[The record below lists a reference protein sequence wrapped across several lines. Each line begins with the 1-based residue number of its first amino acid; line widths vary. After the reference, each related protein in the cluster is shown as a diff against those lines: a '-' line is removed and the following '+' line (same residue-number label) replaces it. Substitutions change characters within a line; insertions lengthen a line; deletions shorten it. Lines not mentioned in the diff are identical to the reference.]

1 MRPIADESPDAAE
14 PGTAGQDAVGFVL
27 AGGLSSRMAADKALQ
42 PFRWFLNV
50 NTPEDLRRA
59 ERLHSGFGGATAFAH
74 NSNFASD
81 SGFTAPV
88 G

>member
-1 MRPIADESPDAAE
+1 MWPIADGRPDAAE

-59 ERLHSGFGGATAFAH
+59 ERLHSGFGGASALAC
-74 NSNFASD
+74 NSNFARGPD
-81 SGFTAPV
+81 FTAPV
-88 G
+88 A

>member
-1 MRPIADESPDAAE
+1 
-14 PGTAGQDAVGFVL
+14 
-27 AGGLSSRMAADKALQ
+27 MAADKALQ